1 METTNNILVQIQNL
15 NVLNVNNTAERP
27 AAGGEVLFSEQTLI
41 DLLKAEDKTIAAQ
54 ATQITKLMELYQVL
68 LDKYLA
74 LKEEHGK
81 LLRQLPEATEK

>member
-15 NVLNVNNTAERP
+15 NVLNVKNTAERP
-27 AAGGEVLFSEQTLI
+27 AAGGVVPI
-41 DLLKAEDKTIAAQ
+41 DMQGLTEAKDRQIKAQ
-54 ATQITKLMELYQVL
+54 ATQITKLMELYQDL

>member
-15 NVLNVNNTAERP
+15 NVINVDNTAERP
-27 AAGGEVLFSEQTLI
+27 AVGGEMQV
-41 DLLKAEDKTIAAQ
+41 DLQWLLGIKDKHIAAQ
-54 ATQITKLMELYQVL
+54 NKQLNKMLELYQIL

>member
-15 NVLNVNNTAERP
+15 NVINVDNTAERP
-27 AAGGEVLFSEQTLI
+27 AVGGVVPI
-41 DLLKAEDKTIAAQ
+41 DMQELTEAKDRQIKAQSAQ
-54 ATQITKLMELYQVL
+54 FTKLIGLYQEL

-81 LLRQLPEATEK
+81 LLRQLPEATQK